1 MSILDSS
8 IAPYL
13 TLLIIVAV
21 LAGFFRKSL
30 VHTAVTLLVITV
42 LLALFP
48 VLLEKYIGIIR
59 FVRGIIL

>member
-1 MSILDSS
+1 MSILDSA

-13 TLLIIVAV
+13 TLLVIIAV

-30 VHTAVTLLVITV
+30 IHTLITLAVIIV

-48 VLLEKYIGIIR
+48 VLLEKFIQIIR
-59 FVRGIIL
+59 FVRGIFL